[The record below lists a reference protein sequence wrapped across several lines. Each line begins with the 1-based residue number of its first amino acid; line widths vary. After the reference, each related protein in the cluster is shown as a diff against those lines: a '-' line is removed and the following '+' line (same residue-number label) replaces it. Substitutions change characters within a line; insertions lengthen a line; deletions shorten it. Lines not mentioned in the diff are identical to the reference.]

1 MEILSI
7 IKYFLTDSTQES
19 KWHSTVKG
27 LGNLERGHLQA
38 ITTINEIYNAFP
50 GKTSI
55 SLQGYEA
62 YVKSKFPSRDHTS
75 AMDVVNSAMATT
87 TGKAITEKLL
97 GDLIERQCATKSAA
111 INAAIVSNQKSGG
124 WVEKQEELLQDYY
137 EMVAG
142 VDRPDQLQDCDI
154 SFEDAIIYR
163 ASDSGILWPI
173 KMLTKYLGGV
183 EPSLGLIIARPETGK
198 TSFILNCLAY
208 FAAQLSGKDT
218 QLLYLNNEEG
228 IIGLKARFGVSL
240 LGCETQW
247 AEENPKAFGDAVKA
261 KNGGCVRFHGGVR
274 STRDAETLIK
284 RYNPLVTVL
293 DQASKFV
300 LPGNKEEGPVGRAN
314 VLSWFRE
321 KAQVYNTMIMGI
333 MQAGYSQK
341 PKQYLAMDDVNGS
354 KTDVPGESDWAFGI
368 GMTDEPGMEALRFF
382 NIFRN
387 KMKYGRKGRCTA
399 DFNPTTCRYTDAP

>member
-7 IKYFLTDSTQES
+7 IKFFLTDSTQES

-208 FAAQLSGKDT
+208 FEKGLCRSRDQHRTAPGT
-218 QLLYLNNEEG
+218 QL
-228 IIGLKARFGVSL
+228 R
-240 LGCETQW
+240 
-247 AEENPKAFGDAVKA
+247 
-261 KNGGCVRFHGGVR
+261 
-274 STRDAETLIK
+274 
-284 RYNPLVTVL
+284 
-293 DQASKFV
+293 
-300 LPGNKEEGPVGRAN
+300 
-314 VLSWFRE
+314 
-321 KAQVYNTMIMGI
+321 
-333 MQAGYSQK
+333 AGYAGQ
-341 PKQYLAMDDVNGS
+341 AIC
-354 KTDVPGESDWAFGI
+354 GI
-368 GMTDEPGMEALRFF
+368 H
-382 NIFRN
+382 
-387 KMKYGRKGRCTA
+387 
-399 DFNPTTCRYTDAP
+399 